1 MTQTDSSAAPTADEQ
16 WRRVHPISP
25 FIRSWSALLVFVY
38 IIMSFSVRELQSF
51 IESVNLS
58 VGQSLLILVGM
69 VVGILIVAAGLYAIS
84 WGFYQFRITTDALEL
99 HARVIFRRRRYMRLQ
114 RLQATA
120 YVRQSVAR

>member
-25 FIRSWSALLVFVY
+25 FIRSWSALLVLVY

-58 VGQSLLILVGM
+58 VGQSLLILLGM
-69 VVGILIVAAGLYAIS
+69 VVGIRIVAGGLYAIS
-84 WGFYQFRITTDALEL
+84 WWVYQFRITTAAVIR
-99 HARVIFRRRRYMRLQ
+99 HGCVIFRRRRCMRLH
-114 RLQATA
+114 R
-120 YVRQSVAR
+120 